1 MKKFLKELFHSIK
14 LTLVVIVPF
23 IVLGSIKTGKFFFA
37 DWILIIAAIMFP
49 YFWLTQKLKY
59 WAYRKNLPPYGAS
72 RNNASGDEY
81 TASMLHGG
89 GFHSGGGYSGGN
101 SSSGGGGA
109 GR

>member
-1 MKKFLKELFHSIK
+1 MKKFLKELFHSIR
-14 LTLVVIVPF
+14 LTLIVIVPL
-23 IVLGSIKTGKFFFA
+23 IVLGSIIYFA
-37 DWILIIAAIMFP
+37 NGLLIIAAIMFP
-49 YFWLTQKLKY
+49 FFWLTQKLKK
-59 WAYRKNLPPYGAS
+59 WAYSKNLPPYGAS

-89 GFHSGGGYSGGN
+89 GFHGGGGYSGGN